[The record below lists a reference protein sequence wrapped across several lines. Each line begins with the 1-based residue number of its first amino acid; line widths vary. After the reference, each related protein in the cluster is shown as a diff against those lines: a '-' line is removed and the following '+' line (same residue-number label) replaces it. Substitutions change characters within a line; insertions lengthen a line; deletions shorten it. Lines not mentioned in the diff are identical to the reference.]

1 MTFKALCDVVR
12 SQGIALKEIER
23 NMPQRISKAE
33 ISSNHYGKL
42 SSFGKFTIQ
51 QPYYKINYWENN
63 LLRGGKSLKTGE
75 LLHSA

>member
-33 ISSNHYGKL
+33 FNSGL
-42 SSFGKFTIQ
+42 SIKANVSDVSRTIAELAAQLESKVSFDDCQ
-51 QPYYKINYWENN
+51 
-63 LLRGGKSLKTGE
+63 
-75 LLHSA
+75 